1 MVIQLNKKVGELME
15 YASMIEKLKKV
26 GIKFTDGLSD
36 KEIEKIEN
44 TFGFKFPKEI
54 TSFLSYAYPIN
65 DSFFNY
71 RNMSPENIKYFSDFQ
86 QRIEESFLFDI
97 ENNTESLQLML
108 EEFIG
113 HYTEQNEFKNAVMNA
128 LHQSP
133 RLIPFYAHRCFFDGM
148 DEMPIISFWQAI
160 DTIVYGSN
168 LENYLENEFILPE
181 FSNNVLGEFSDEMK
195 RTGIWYY
202 IIE

>member
-1 MVIQLNKKVGELME
+1 
-15 YASMIEKLKKV
+15 
-26 GIKFTDGLSD
+26 
-36 KEIEKIEN
+36 
-44 TFGFKFPKEI
+44 
-54 TSFLSYAYPIN
+54 
-65 DSFFNY
+65 
-71 RNMSPENIKYFSDFQ
+71 
-86 QRIEESFLFDI
+86 
-97 ENNTESLQLML
+97 ML

>member
-54 TSFLSYAYPIN
+54 ASFLSYAYPIN